1 MQRYRKWEE
10 QDKEKYEPMMTDE
23 KDEPMMLDEEED
35 NTMTQYVP
43 LHLAERNLLSH
54 NSSLQTS
61 NTGDAMVT
69 YRVQEKGK
77 NIIKV
82 LFPPSQKVE
91 ALERNRECFKDDR
104 PHTLQAHQ
112 NIMKE
117 AKDQEKKQ
125 AIEAQGQASSTS
137 SQQQQ
142 SKTHVGPNTNSTEK
156 TNYVPEITGYS
167 DTYDWDDHYH
177 LPPNLTF
184 SRTRHTERMA
194 RLADMAQFGSPLPL
208 EEIII
213 PMQMNRSELFDKVD
227 GLQKTLG
234 TYFYITPDLH
244 CS

>member
-23 KDEPMMLDEEED
+23 EDEPMLLDEEED

-43 LHLAERNLLSH
+43 LHLAERNRPSH
-54 NSSLQTS
+54 NSSCQTS
-61 NTGDAMVT
+61 DKGDAMVT
-69 YRVQEKGK
+69 YRVKENGK
-77 NIIKV
+77 DIIKV

-104 PHTLQAHQ
+104 PHTLQALQ

-117 AKDQEKKQ
+117 AKVEEKRQ
-125 AIEAQGQASSTS
+125 AIEAQAQASSVS

-142 SKTHVGPNTNSTEK
+142 GKTHAGPNTNSTEE
-156 TNYVPEITGYS
+156 TDDLPEITGYS

-184 SRTRHTERMA
+184 SRTRHSERMA

-227 GLQKTLG
+227 GLQKTSN
-234 TYFYITPDLH
+234 T
-244 CS
+244 